1 MSLTTLA
8 WINMAAYA
16 IHMLE
21 EHTLD
26 WRNWARATI
35 GLPVEW
41 SDFYVTNS
49 IVVALGIAQA
59 MLASELPLAPL
70 SFAGLMLINAI
81 LFHIAPVI
89 RSKGR
94 FSPGLFTAVTLFLP
108 LGVATFWTAL
118 SRGVADTGTAIAA
131 LVIGAVTMAYPI
143 VLLRI
148 KSKPYFRQDHP

>member
-1 MSLTTLA
+1 
-8 WINMAAYA
+8 
-16 IHMLE
+16 
-21 EHTLD
+21 
-26 WRNWARATI
+26 
-35 GLPVEW
+35 
-41 SDFYVTNS
+41 
-49 IVVALGIAQA
+49 

-118 SRGVADTGTAIAA
+118 SSGSADAGTAIAGLVVGA
-131 LVIGAVTMAYPI
+131 LTMAYPI